1 MIAEALFDTGEIK
14 LNYAEG
20 GSIGK
25 PAMVLVHGLT
35 GRWQAYTEDFEVYG
49 KDWHIYALDLR
60 GHGKSSKPSEGY
72 LLPDYVRDVECFL
85 RQKVAEPVVLVGHSL
100 GGLVTLATAFR
111 APEMVRALTANDPPL
126 LGVDLRI
133 DDYPWAKLWFSWV
146 YETMKPNPS
155 FEQVLAVC
163 KAANPNAGEADLQ
176 AMAERVYEVAPGTVK
191 IALEDR
197 QKENFDLPAALQQII
212 CPALLLYGDFESGS
226 AVRDRDAHEFQELVP
241 QSVVCKIP
249 GGNHGFWWEQADITR
264 VYVQEFL
271 SKV

>member
-1 MIAEALFDTGEIK
+1 MIAEALFDTGEIE

-25 PAMVLVHGLT
+25 PALVLVHGLT

-72 LLPDYVRDVECFL
+72 LLPDYARDVECFL
-85 RQKVAEPVVLVGHSL
+85 RQKVAEPVVLAGHSL
-100 GGLVTLATAFR
+100 GGLVTLATASR
-111 APEMVRALTANDPPL
+111 VPEMVRALIANDPPL

-133 DDYPWAKLWFSWV
+133 DDYPWAKMS
-146 YETMKPNPS
+146 
-155 FEQVLAVC
+155 AC
-163 KAANPNAGEADLQ
+163 KADNPNAGEADLR

-197 QKENFDLPAALQQII
+197 QKENFDLPAALKHIT
-212 CPALLLYGDFESGS
+212 CPALLLYGDLESGS
-226 AVRDRDAHEFQELVP
+226 AVRDRDAQEFQELVP
-241 QSVVCKIP
+241 QSVVRKIP

-264 VYVQEFL
+264 GYVLEFL